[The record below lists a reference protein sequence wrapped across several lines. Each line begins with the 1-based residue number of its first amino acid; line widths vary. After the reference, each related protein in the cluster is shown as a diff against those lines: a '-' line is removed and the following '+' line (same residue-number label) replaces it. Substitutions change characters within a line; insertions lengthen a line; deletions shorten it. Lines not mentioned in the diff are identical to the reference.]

1 MFNFRNLFSNE
12 DEDKK
17 NIIDIV
23 TGIAGASIPGKK
35 NNNSTSENSSS
46 VFDNIR
52 NMFSENNNSI
62 DDHEAP
68 NSNNTTM
75 ADYETLYNELMNRE
89 PFQYDVNGDALYQQY
104 KDNYIQ
110 QGKMAMEDAMG
121 QMSSL
126 TGGYAS
132 SAAMSA
138 GQQAYQGELS
148 KLNDIVPDLYQNAL
162 NKYMMEGEDLY
173 NQYAMAYGQHRDDI
187 ADKRYEDEV
196 AYKNATDF
204 YTSGGKVGYDN
215 GSLTPTQVAE
225 LTHAL
230 GIDTNGQW
238 NSAAYEATEM
248 TADEAWA
255 HYQEAQKNGESF
267 YYAIIANDI
276 DTFIELGSKT
286 RKELQE
292 YVAEAYKKGLITKE
306 EKDYLYDNVISE
318 KVADDYVPG
327 VGEDAE
333 KLKEK
338 INDLITSAPDGVE
351 YEISKGEIDRA
362 YKAGEI
368 TETERDYLLEYY
380 GLD

>member
-1 MFNFRNLFSNE
+1 MFNFKNLFSNK

-23 TGIAGASIPGKK
+23 TGIAGASIPGKN
-35 NNNSTSENSSS
+35 NNNSISENSSS

-52 NMFSENNNSI
+52 NMFSENNNSM
-62 DDHEAP
+62 DDHEA
-68 NSNNTTM
+68 
-75 ADYETLYNELMNRE
+75 LYNEIMNRE
-89 PFQYDVNGDALYQQY
+89 PFEYDVNGDALYQQY

-162 NKYMMEGEDLY
+162 NKYMMEGEELY

-187 ADKRYEDEV
+187 EDKRYDEET

-215 GSLTPTQVAE
+215 GSLTPDQVTK
-225 LTHAL
+225 LTNAL
-230 GIDTNGQW
+230 GLSTNGQW
-238 NSAAYEATEM
+238 NSVAYDATGM

-255 HYQEAQKNGESF
+255 RYLEAQKNGESF

-286 RKELQE
+286 RKELYAYLDKAYKDGVITQDE
-292 YVAEAYKKGLITKE
+292 AADLHEVVKDKVAE
-306 EKDYLYDNVISE
+306 DF
-318 KVADDYVPG
+318 VPG
-327 VGEDAE
+327 VGKDAE
-333 KLKEK
+333 KLKKEIEK
-338 INDLITSAPDGVE
+338 AKKDLAGAPPG
-351 YEISKGEIDRA
+351 YEESIIYEMIENA

-368 TETERDYLLEYY
+368 TETERDYLLEYC

>member
-1 MFNFRNLFSNE
+1 MFNFKNLFSNE

-23 TGIAGASIPGKK
+23 TGIAGASIPGKN

-52 NMFSENNNSI
+52 NMFSENNTSM
-62 DDHEAP
+62 DDHEA
-68 NSNNTTM
+68 
-75 ADYETLYNELMNRE
+75 LYNEIMNRE
-89 PFQYDVNGDALYQQY
+89 PFEYDVNGDALYQQY

-148 KLNDIVPDLYQNAL
+148 KINEVVPDLYQNAL

-173 NQYAMAYGQHRDDI
+173 NQYAMAYGQYRDDI
-187 ADKRYEDEV
+187 EDKRYEDEV
-196 AYKNATDF
+196 AYKKEQDALTRAETNAANF

-215 GSLTPTQVAE
+215 GSLTPDQVTK
-225 LTHAL
+225 LTNAL
-230 GIDTNGQW
+230 GLSTNGQW
-238 NSAAYEATEM
+238 NSAALKATRM

-255 HYQEAQKNGESF
+255 HYQDTLSRGESF
-267 YYAIIANDI
+267 YYSTVANDI
-276 DTFIELGSKT
+276 DTFIELGSMT
-286 RKELQE
+286 RKEL
-292 YVAEAYKKGLITKE
+292 YAYLDKAQKEGLITMDEAAALHEVVKDKVDEEPSASVKE
-306 EKDYLYDNVISE
+306 VIKIIEDNIY
-318 KVADDYVPG
+318 KIPGDADKKTVA
-327 VGEDAE
+327 
-333 KLKEK
+333 
-338 INDLITSAPDGVE
+338 E
-351 YEISKGEIDRA
+351 YFIEQA
-362 YKAGEI
+362 YADGEI
-368 TETERDYLLEYY
+368 TKDEKEKLLKKY
-380 GLD
+380 GIV